1 MQVGHLA
8 RVLLPKFLP
17 CKLRSA
23 STGNPVKSMVS
34 FQVTPCC
41 IYRAGLEESC
51 NYDEWLSCG
60 QGAHLLHAR
69 AEGKAQVIS
78 LELPP
83 GFRNETGWGTWYSRR
98 RLFISR
104 QQTEADPFGRNC
116 SPLERAKVFILGAVS
131 GMEACGVSGEG
142 FFSLE
147 SQECQMQTSGL
158 CPARML
164 RVVWGGCCEGILTKG
179 SFAFRYRMLQAWDL
193 SSESK
198 EFFWM
203 QSRR

>member
-116 SPLERAKVFILGAVS
+116 SPLESKGVYFGSSQWNGGLWCLWRGIFLS
-131 GMEACGVSGEG
+131 GKPGVSNADKWPVPCQDAEG
-142 FFSLE
+142 G
-147 SQECQMQTSGL
+147 MGGL
-158 CPARML
+158 L
-164 RVVWGGCCEGILTKG
+164 RGHPHKG
-179 SFAFRYRMLQAWDL
+179 LLCF
-193 SSESK
+193 
-198 EFFWM
+198 
-203 QSRR
+203 

>member
-1 MQVGHLA
+1 
-8 RVLLPKFLP
+8 
-17 CKLRSA
+17 
-23 STGNPVKSMVS
+23 MVS

-60 QGAHLLHAR
+60 QGPHLLHAR

-104 QQTEADPFGRNC
+104 QQTEADPFRRNS